1 VILKLT
7 VNGKPANFE
16 GDPDTPI
23 LWVLRD
29 HLDVT
34 SPKFGCGMALCGACT
49 VHLDDSPI
57 RSCSTPVS
65 AAVGKKITTIEGL
78 PAKVGKALQDA
89 WIAEE
94 VPQCGYCQTGQMMS
108 AAALITKNAK
118 PSETEIVAAMD
129 GNICRCGTYSRIQ
142 KAVVRAGN
150 TVAGVK
156 A

>member
-1 VILKLT
+1 MLKLN
-7 VNGKPANFE
+7 VNGKPANFD

-49 VHLDDSPI
+49 VHLDGVPI
-57 RSCSTPVS
+57 RSCSTPAS

-108 AAALITKNAK
+108 AAALITKNAN
-118 PSETEIVAAMD
+118 PSEADIIGAMD
-129 GNICRCGTYSRIQ
+129 GNVCRCGTYHRIQ
-142 KAVVRAGN
+142 KAIVRAGKS
-150 TVAGVK
+150 VAGAK

>member
-1 VILKLT
+1 MLKLN
-7 VNGKPANFE
+7 VNGKPANFD
-16 GDPDTPI
+16 GDPETPI

-49 VHLDDSPI
+49 VHLDGAPI
-57 RSCSTPVS
+57 RSCSTPAS

-118 PSETEIVAAMD
+118 PSEAEIVAAMD

-142 KAVVRAGN
+142 KAVVRAGKS
-150 TVAGVK
+150 VAGAK

>member
-1 VILKLT
+1 MKIN
-7 VNGKPANFE
+7 VNGKPTNFE

-49 VHLDDSPI
+49 VHLDGSPI

-118 PSETEIVAAMD
+118 PSEADIINAMD
-129 GNICRCGTYSRIQ
+129 GNICRCGTYHRIQ
-142 KAVVRAGN
+142 KAIVRAGN

>member
-1 VILKLT
+1 LNLN

-49 VHLDDSPI
+49 VHLDGSPI

-78 PAKVGKALQDA
+78 PVKVGKALQDA

-108 AAALITKNAK
+108 AAALIVKNAK
-118 PSETEIVAAMD
+118 PSEAEIISAMD
-129 GNICRCGTYSRIQ
+129 GNVCRCGTYHRIQ
-142 KAVVRAGN
+142 KAIVRAGA
-150 TVAGVK
+150 TVAGAK

>member
-1 VILKLT
+1 MKLN
-7 VNGKPANFE
+7 VNGKSANFE

-49 VHLDDSPI
+49 VHLNGAPI

-65 AAVGKKITTIEGL
+65 AAVGKNITTIEGL
-78 PAKVGKALQDA
+78 PTRVGKALQDA

-108 AAALITKNAK
+108 AAALLTKNAK
-118 PSETEIVAAMD
+118 PSDAEIVGAMD
-129 GNICRCGTYSRIQ
+129 GNVCRCGTYSRIK
-142 KAVVRAGN
+142 KAIVRAGN
-150 TVAGVK
+150 SVAGAK

>member
-1 VILKLT
+1 MKLN
-7 VNGKPANFE
+7 VNGKPANFD
-16 GDPDTPI
+16 GDAETPI

-29 HLDVT
+29 YLDVT

-49 VHLDDSPI
+49 VHLDGAPI

-78 PAKVGKALQDA
+78 PVKIGKALQDA

-118 PSETEIVAAMD
+118 PTEADIVTAMD
-129 GNICRCGTYSRIQ
+129 GNICRCGTYHRIQ
-142 KAVVRAGN
+142 KAIVRAGN
-150 TVAGVK
+150 TVAGVN